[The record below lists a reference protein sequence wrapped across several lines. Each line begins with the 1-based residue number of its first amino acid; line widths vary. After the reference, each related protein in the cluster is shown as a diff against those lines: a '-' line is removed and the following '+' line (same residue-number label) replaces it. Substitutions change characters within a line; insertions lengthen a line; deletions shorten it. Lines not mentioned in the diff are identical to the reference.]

1 MTTSS
6 APPRPPRWRHHAAA
20 GLITALTLSATAL
33 PQPAV
38 AAPGAAVPTPVAPA
52 VTATPDGF
60 ASVNALGQNGTT
72 GGAGG
77 PVVTVTTAAQFL
89 DYISRPGPY
98 VVQVSGTITLPTGT
112 SDGMHNVAS
121 DKTIVGLGAN
131 ATLSGGGLNIGVP
144 VDDDVTSPPANAVH
158 NIIIRN
164 LHLTGATDDLVNV
177 QMFSHHIWID
187 HNEFSNGDDG
197 AVDIKRGS
205 DFVTVSWNHF
215 HDHDKTLLLG
225 HDDDNAAQDVGRL
238 RVTYHHNWFDASDQR
253 NPRVRFSA
261 LAHVYNNY
269 YDDNSYGVVSTNDSA
284 VLVENNYF
292 YSVNNPG
299 RVDFSGPLGRIVERG
314 NILVACNHPIE
325 TRGTVPD
332 PRTYYPYTLDPAAN
346 VPTIVP
352 AGAGVGRISPTSDPT
367 AAAAAT
373 AAGPGVTAQPDG
385 FASVDA
391 LGQNG
396 TTGGVGGPVVTATNA
411 SDFLEYIDTVGPMI
425 IQVTGRIQISS
436 KQGVRPNK
444 TIIGVGNA
452 EITGGG
458 LDFYRSYNVIV
469 RNINFTDAEDDAINV
484 GQNSHHIWIDH
495 NRFAGAVDGSV
506 DIVRGADYVT
516 VSWNHFDHSDK
527 SMLIGHSDGS
537 GSTDIGH
544 LKVSIH
550 HNFFDNSRQRHPR
563 IRFAE
568 PVHVYNNYFLGNE
581 LYGIASTENAG
592 VVVEGNYFRDVPHP
606 MYSAS
611 GYADSGP
618 GRAVQRNNVFV
629 NSGTP
634 ETAGTV
640 TEPRTYYPYT
650 LDSAANV
657 PALVTAGAGVGRI

>member
-1 MTTSS
+1 MTTTNP
-6 APPRPPRWRHHAAA
+6 PPRHPRWRRHAAA
-20 GLITALTLSATAL
+20 GLLTALALSATAL
-33 PQPAV
+33 PQPAT
-38 AAPGAAVPTPVAPA
+38 AAPGPAAGAPA
-52 VTATPDGF
+52 ALAAATPDGF
-60 ASVNALGQNGTT
+60 ATVNALGQNGTT

-98 VVQVSGTITLPTGT
+98 VVQVSGTINLPTGAN
-112 SDGMHNVAS
+112 DGMHNVAS

-131 ATLSGGGLNIGVP
+131 ATLSGGGLNIGLP
-144 VDDDVTSPPANAVH
+144 VDDDVTSPPANAIH

-164 LHLTGATDDLVNV
+164 VHLTGATDDLINV

-187 HNEFSNGDDG
+187 HNRFSNGDDG

-238 RVTYHHNWFDASDQR
+238 RVTYHHNYFDASDQR

-269 YDDNSYGVVSTNDSA
+269 YYDNSYGVASTNDSA
-284 VLVENNYF
+284 VLMENNYF

-299 RVDFSGPLGRIVERG
+299 RVDFSGPLGRIVQRG
-314 NILVACNHPIE
+314 NILVDCNHAIE

-332 PRTYYPYTLDPAAN
+332 PRTYYPYTLDPAAD

-352 AGAGVGRISPTSDPT
+352 AGAGVGRISPT
-367 AAAAAT
+367 AT
-373 AAGPGVTAQPDG
+373 SALAAGPGTTAQPDG
-385 FASVDA
+385 FASVNA

-396 TTGGVGGPVVTATNA
+396 TTGGLGGPVVTATNA
-411 SDFLEYIDTVGPMI
+411 NDFLDYIDTVGPMI

-469 RNINFTDAEDDAINV
+469 RNINFTNAEDDAINV

-506 DIVRGADYVT
+506 DVVRGADYVT

-568 PVHVYNNYFLGNE
+568 PVHVYNNYFLGNA
-581 LYGIASTENAG
+581 LYGVASTENAG

-650 LDSAANV
+650 LDPAANV

>member
-1 MTTSS
+1 MTTTTP
-6 APPRPPRWRHHAAA
+6 PPRQPRWRRHAAA
-20 GLITALTLSATAL
+20 GLLTALTLSATAL
-33 PQPAV
+33 PQPAT
-38 AAPGAAVPTPVAPA
+38 AAPGPAADAPA
-52 VTATPDGF
+52 ALAAATPDGF
-60 ASVNALGQNGTT
+60 ATVNALGQNGTT

-77 PVVTVTTAAQFL
+77 PVVTVTTTAQFL

-98 VVQVSGTITLPTGT
+98 VVQVSGTINLPTGAN
-112 SDGMHNVAS
+112 DGMHNVAS

-131 ATLSGGGLNIGVP
+131 ATLSGGGLNIGLP

-164 LHLTGATDDLVNV
+164 LHITGATDDLINV

-238 RVTYHHNWFDASDQR
+238 RVTYHHNYFDASDQR

-269 YDDNSYGVVSTNDSA
+269 YYDNSYGVASTNDSA
-284 VLVENNYF
+284 VLLENNYF

-299 RVDFSGPLGRIVERG
+299 RVDFSGPLGRIVQRG
-314 NILVACNHPIE
+314 NILVDCNHAIE

-332 PRTYYPYTLDPAAN
+332 PRTYYPYTLDPAAD

-352 AGAGVGRISPTSDPT
+352 AGAGVGRISPT
-367 AAAAAT
+367 AT
-373 AAGPGVTAQPDG
+373 STLAAGPGITAQPDG
-385 FASVDA
+385 FASVNA

-396 TTGGVGGPVVTATNA
+396 TTGGLGGPVVTATNA
-411 SDFLEYIDTVGPMI
+411 NDFLDYIDTVGPMI

-469 RNINFTDAEDDAINV
+469 RNINFTNAEDDAINV

-506 DIVRGADYVT
+506 DVVRGADYVT

-568 PVHVYNNYFLGNE
+568 PVHVYNNYFLGNA
-581 LYGIASTENAG
+581 LYGVASTENAG

-650 LDSAANV
+650 LDPAANV